1 METMF
6 VWVKHDKFQSDLP
19 HLLELL
25 WTWMCR
31 LGAMVDDLDEIV
43 VLMLKFQSGYVGL
56 KPKLFFKLCFI
67 KYSLKP
73 RYLSDSSH
81 SICIKLH
88 CDSYSPVYEL
98 NINTFNL
105 NFWF

>member
-43 VLMLKFQSGYVGL
+43 VLMLKFQSGYVG
-56 KPKLFFKLCFI
+56 
-67 KYSLKP
+67 
-73 RYLSDSSH
+73 
-81 SICIKLH
+81 
-88 CDSYSPVYEL
+88 
-98 NINTFNL
+98 
-105 NFWF
+105 